1 MDSQGGRQVTKT
13 GKKGK
18 AKGEKHPSKKNDKPG
33 SDDMA
38 AAVETITTEAG
49 EIGKIRN
56 ILFGAQM
63 TEYDQ
68 RFSQLEER
76 ILSRIAALDE
86 KTDKRLKSIETL
98 IKKQDDAL
106 TGRLDQEQS
115 ERSSGAEALSGEI
128 AGAKEALTTAIDALA
143 ARQTQELEA
152 LDKQLTLISNDLS
165 DEIHIQQVE
174 ASKNLDRAVQELDDA
189 KLARKALSQMLVE
202 MAGRLTDA
210 SE

>member
-1 MDSQGGRQVTKT
+1 MTKT
-13 GKKGK
+13 SKKGNT
-18 AKGEKHPSKKNDKPG
+18 KGEKRPSKKNEKHE

-38 AAVETITTEAG
+38 AAVEIIATEAG

-56 ILFGAQM
+56 ILFGTQM
-63 TEYDQ
+63 ADYDK

-76 ILSRIAALDE
+76 IASQIAALDD
-86 KTDKRLKSIETL
+86 KTAKRMKAIETL
-98 IKKQDDAL
+98 IKKQDNAL
-106 TGRLDQEQS
+106 TGRLDKEQS
-115 ERSSGAEALSGEI
+115 ERNNGAEALSGEI
-128 AGAKEALTTAIDALA
+128 VEAKEELTTAIDTLA
-143 ARQTQELEA
+143 AQQAQELDA

-202 MAGRLTDA
+202 MAGRLTDGP
-210 SE
+210 E

>member
-1 MDSQGGRQVTKT
+1 VTKNT
-13 GKKGK
+13 KKGK
-18 AKGEKHPSKKNDKPG
+18 AKGETRPSKKSEILQPE
-33 SDDMA
+33 DMA
-38 AAVETITTEAG
+38 AAATITAEAG

-56 ILFGAQM
+56 ILFGTQM
-63 TEYDQ
+63 ADYDK

-76 ILSRIAALDE
+76 ITTQIAALDD
-86 KTDKRLKSIETL
+86 KTAKRLEAIENL

-106 TGRLDQEQS
+106 TGRLDKEQS
-115 ERSSGAEALSGEI
+115 ERSHGAEALSGKI
-128 AGAKEALTTAIDALA
+128 AETKQDLSTAIEALG
-143 ARQTQELEA
+143 ARQAQELDA

-189 KLARKALSQMLVE
+189 KLARKALSQLLVE
-202 MAGRLTDA
+202 MAGRLTNG